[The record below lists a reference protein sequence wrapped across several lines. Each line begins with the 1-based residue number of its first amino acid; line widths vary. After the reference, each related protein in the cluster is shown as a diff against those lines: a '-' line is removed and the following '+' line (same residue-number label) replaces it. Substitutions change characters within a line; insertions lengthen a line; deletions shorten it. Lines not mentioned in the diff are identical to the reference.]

1 MLVSWIQALHT
12 VHYGTGT
19 TREGGVPRLTL
30 TGIRF
35 LLTSAI
41 GQNPLLGLGP
51 PPRKPSRGCH
61 GSVRFLLP
69 YLTPSRQGL
78 ALASGVYH
86 ASLTIT
92 TRPYARN
99 RVKSPRTTLGLTHP
113 IEG

>member
-41 GQNPLLGLGP
+41 GQNPPLGLGP
-51 PPRKPSRGCH
+51 PP
-61 GSVRFLLP
+61 
-69 YLTPSRQGL
+69 
-78 ALASGVYH
+78 
-86 ASLTIT
+86 ASLVGVATAAFVFCFPT
-92 TRPYARN
+92 
-99 RVKSPRTTLGLTHP
+99 
-113 IEG
+113 